1 MNMKLRSTALKSALL
16 SVSILTMWSV
26 AVHAQTVEECYA
38 ERDKLQEW
46 IGQQES
52 QDEYQHAQAL
62 MEQAD
67 LHASQGDGKKC
78 MELVKEAE
86 GAAHSLGGN

>member
-1 MNMKLRSTALKSALL
+1 MRTRSIACRTVLL
-16 SVSILTMWSV
+16 SASILMMLP
-26 AVHAQTVEECYA
+26 AAAHAQTVEECYA
-38 ERDKLQEW
+38 ARDKLQEW
-46 IGQQES
+46 IDSQES
-52 QDEYQHAQAL
+52 SDEYQHAQEL

-78 MELVKEAE
+78 MELIKEAE